1 MRRSL
6 AALALALVLPVP
18 ALAGDVTVK
27 PGETLSEIADRAGI
41 SMKRLMELNG
51 ISKADHVEA
60 GQKLKVP
67 GQGGSSSRS
76 SGGGA
81 VATGRVTVREGD
93 TLSEIAVRQGMS
105 LNQLIAL
112 NGLSKADHVEVGQT
126 LNVTGKVGSSSRS
139 SGGGT
144 VASGRVTVRE
154 GDTLSEIANRQGMSL
169 NQLIALNGLSK
180 ADHVE
185 VGQTLKVTG
194 KVAIAAPAPAPF
206 RKGASSHV
214 VRSGES
220 LSEIADGYGV
230 PMSRLVAINSIHD
243 PDHVEVG
250 TQLKLKGEPP
260 APRPVQAAAP
270 RPTPAPAPRER
281 PVQAA
286 APRPEP
292 AAAAEVPKA
301 SQPVVTQATASASS
315 AAPVVA
321 ATSQAAAATTASRP
335 IATTAT
341 TVAAPIRTTPIAS
354 TPIAAATAAAARPAA
369 ATRPVAAAIPVAT
382 AVPTPRPSTAVAS
395 ITPRPVAPQTAKP
408 APASSSATTV
418 ATSSWRRYG
427 PLQVDWSN
435 WQPMGGS
442 LVAPILNAKGD
453 TLYLA
458 INCGARKMNATS
470 AAGDWRTWDD
480 PQADFERRLVND
492 LCSSRG

>member
-51 ISKADHVEA
+51 ISKADHVEV

-76 SGGGA
+76 SGGGTL
-81 VATGRVTVREGD
+81 ATGRVTVREGD

-126 LNVTGKVGSSSRS
+126 LKVTGKVGSSSRS
-139 SGGGT
+139 SGGGA
-144 VASGRVTVRE
+144 VANGRVTVRE

-169 NQLIALNGLSK
+169 NQLIALNGLSR

-194 KVAIAAPAPAPF
+194 KVATAAPASAPF

-301 SQPVVTQATASASS
+301 SQPVVTQATAS
-315 AAPVVA
+315 
-321 ATSQAAAATTASRP
+321 RP
-335 IATTAT
+335 IATTT
-341 TVAAPIRTTPIAS
+341 TVAAPIRTTPITS
-354 TPIAAATAAAARPAA
+354 TPIAAATAAAALPAA
-369 ATRPVAAAIPVAT
+369 ANRPVAAAIPVAT

-408 APASSSATTV
+408 APASSPATTV

>member
-51 ISKADHVEA
+51 ISKADHVEV

-76 SGGGA
+76 SGGGTL
-81 VATGRVTVREGD
+81 ATGRVTVREGD

-126 LNVTGKVGSSSRS
+126 LKVTGKVGSSSRS
-139 SGGGT
+139 SGGGA
-144 VASGRVTVRE
+144 VANGRVTVRE

-169 NQLIALNGLSK
+169 NQLIALNGLSR

-194 KVAIAAPAPAPF
+194 KVATAAPASAPF

-315 AAPVVA
+315 AAPAVA

-335 IATTAT
+335 IATTT
-341 TVAAPIRTTPIAS
+341 TVAAPIRTTPITS
-354 TPIAAATAAAARPAA
+354 TPIAAATAAAALPAA
-369 ATRPVAAAIPVAT
+369 ANRPVAAAIPVAT

-408 APASSSATTV
+408 APASSPATTV

>member
-6 AALALALVLPVP
+6 AALALALLLPLP
-18 ALAGDVTVK
+18 ALAGTITVK
-27 PGETLSEIADRAGI
+27 PGETLSEIADRLGI

-51 ISKADHVEA
+51 INKADHVEV

-67 GQGGSSSRS
+67 GRAGSSSRS

-81 VATGRVTVREGD
+81 VATGRLTVREGD
-93 TLSEIAVRQGMS
+93 TLSEIA
-105 LNQLIAL
+105 A
-112 NGLSKADHVEVGQT
+112 
-126 LNVTGKVGSSSRS
+126 
-139 SGGGT
+139 
-144 VASGRVTVRE
+144 
-154 GDTLSEIANRQGMSL
+154 RQGMSL

-194 KVAIAAPAPAPF
+194 KVATAAAPTPF
-206 RKGASSHV
+206 RKGANVHV

-220 LSEIADGYGV
+220 LSAIADGYGV
-230 PMSRLVAINSIHD
+230 PMSRLVAINAIND

-250 TQLKLKGEPP
+250 TQLKLKGEPA
-260 APRPVQAAAP
+260 APRPRPVVAATPRPVEAAAP
-270 RPTPAPAPRER
+270 RPTPAPVPRER
-281 PVQAA
+281 PVQAE

-301 SQPVVTQATASASS
+301 SQPVVTQAIASATAPAASS
-315 AAPVVA
+315 WQPTPAA
-321 ATSQAAAATTASRP
+321 TASRP
-335 IATTAT
+335 ITPAATP
-341 TVAAPIRTTPIAS
+341 VAAPVRTTPVARTSIAAAAAAAS
-354 TPIAAATAAAARPAA
+354 TP
-369 ATRPVAAAIPVAT
+369 VAA
-382 AVPTPRPSTAVAS
+382 AVPTPRPSTAAAS
-395 ITPRPVAPQTAKP
+395 INPRPVAPQTRTAAATAVQAS
-408 APASSSATTV
+408 APAAAV
-418 ATSSWRRYG
+418 ATNSWRRYG

>member
-1 MRRSL
+1 MRRSFAAL
-6 AALALALVLPVP
+6 ALALALVLPLP

-27 PGETLSEIADRAGI
+27 PGETLSEIADRLGI

-51 ISKADHVEA
+51 INKADHVEV

-67 GQGGSSSRS
+67 GRAGSSSRS
-76 SGGGA
+76 TGGGA
-81 VATGRVTVREGD
+81 VATGRLTVREGD
-93 TLSEIAVRQGMS
+93 TLSEIAARQGMS

-112 NGLSKADHVEVGQT
+112 NGLS
-126 LNVTGKVGSSSRS
+126 R
-139 SGGGT
+139 
-144 VASGRVTVRE
+144 
-154 GDTLSEIANRQGMSL
+154 
-169 NQLIALNGLSK
+169 

-194 KVAIAAPAPAPF
+194 KVATAAAPTPF
-206 RKGASSHV
+206 RKGANVHV

-220 LSEIADGYGV
+220 LSAIADGYGV
-230 PMSRLVAINSIHD
+230 PMSRLVAINAIND

-250 TQLKLKGEPP
+250 TQLKLKGEP
-260 APRPVQAAAP
+260 AVPRPRPAVAAAP
-270 RPTPAPAPRER
+270 QPTPAPAPRER

-292 AAAAEVPKA
+292 AAAAEIPKA
-301 SQPVVTQATASASS
+301 SQPGVTQAIASASTAVAPTSS
-315 AAPVVA
+315 ATVP
-321 ATSQAAAATTASRP
+321 AAASWQPTPATTASQP
-335 IATTAT
+335 ITG
-341 TVAAPIRTTPIAS
+341 VAPGGPTPVRTTPVAR
-354 TPIAAATAAAARPAA
+354 TPIAAAAAAASTPLAA
-369 ATRPVAAAIPVAT
+369 
-382 AVPTPRPSTAVAS
+382 AVPTPRPSTAAS
-395 ITPRPVAPQTAKP
+395 SINPRPVAPQTRTPSP
-408 APASSSATTV
+408 AAAQTSAPSAAV

>member
-6 AALALALVLPVP
+6 AALALALVLPLP

-27 PGETLSEIADRAGI
+27 PGETLSEIADRLGI

-51 ISKADHVEA
+51 INKADHVEV

-67 GQGGSSSRS
+67 GRAGSSSRS

-81 VATGRVTVREGD
+81 VATGRLTVREGD
-93 TLSEIAVRQGMS
+93 TLSEIA
-105 LNQLIAL
+105 A
-112 NGLSKADHVEVGQT
+112 
-126 LNVTGKVGSSSRS
+126 
-139 SGGGT
+139 
-144 VASGRVTVRE
+144 
-154 GDTLSEIANRQGMSL
+154 RQGMSL

-194 KVAIAAPAPAPF
+194 KVATAAAPTPF
-206 RKGASSHV
+206 RKGANVHV

-220 LSEIADGYGV
+220 LSAIADGYGV
-230 PMSRLVAINSIHD
+230 PMSRLVAINAIND

-250 TQLKLKGEPP
+250 TQLKLKGEPA
-260 APRPVQAAAP
+260 APRPRPVVAATPRPVEAAAP

-292 AAAAEVPKA
+292 AASAEVPRA
-301 SQPVVTQATASASS
+301 SQPVVTQAIASASNAVAPTSSATAPAASSWQPTPAATASQPSTS
-315 AAPVVA
+315 AAPA
-321 ATSQAAAATTASRP
+321 
-335 IATTAT
+335 
-341 TVAAPIRTTPIAS
+341 VAAPVRTTPVAR
-354 TPIAAATAAAARPAA
+354 TPIAAAAAAAS
-369 ATRPVAAAIPVAT
+369 TPVAA
-382 AVPTPRPSTAVAS
+382 AVPTPRPSTAAAS
-395 ITPRPVAPQTAKP
+395 INPRPVAPQTRTAAATAVQAS
-408 APASSSATTV
+408 APAAAV
-418 ATSSWRRYG
+418 ATNSWRRYG

>member
-6 AALALALVLPVP
+6 AALALALVLPLP
-18 ALAGDVTVK
+18 ALAGTITVK
-27 PGETLSEIADRAGI
+27 PGETLSEIADRLGI

-51 ISKADHVEA
+51 INKADHVEV

-67 GQGGSSSRS
+67 GRAGSSSRS

-81 VATGRVTVREGD
+81 VATGRLTVREGD
-93 TLSEIAVRQGMS
+93 TLSEIA
-105 LNQLIAL
+105 A
-112 NGLSKADHVEVGQT
+112 
-126 LNVTGKVGSSSRS
+126 
-139 SGGGT
+139 
-144 VASGRVTVRE
+144 
-154 GDTLSEIANRQGMSL
+154 RQGMSL

-194 KVAIAAPAPAPF
+194 KVATAAAPTPF
-206 RKGASSHV
+206 RKGANVHV

-220 LSEIADGYGV
+220 LSAIADGYGV
-230 PMSRLVAINSIHD
+230 PMSRLVAINAIND

-250 TQLKLKGEPP
+250 TQLKLKGEP
-260 APRPVQAAAP
+260 AAP
-270 RPTPAPAPRER
+270 RPR
-281 PVQAA
+281 PVVAATPRPVEAA

-292 AAAAEVPKA
+292 AAAAEVPKT
-301 SQPVVTQATASASS
+301 SQPVVTQAIASASTAVAPTS
-315 AAPVVA
+315 SGTAPAASSWQPTPA
-321 ATSQAAAATTASRP
+321 ATASRP
-335 IATTAT
+335 ITPAATP
-341 TVAAPIRTTPIAS
+341 VAAPVRTTPVARTSIAAAAAAAS
-354 TPIAAATAAAARPAA
+354 TP
-369 ATRPVAAAIPVAT
+369 VAA
-382 AVPTPRPSTAVAS
+382 AVPTPRPSSAAAS
-395 ITPRPVAPQTAKP
+395 INPRPVAPQTRTAAATAVQAS
-408 APASSSATTV
+408 APAAAV
-418 ATSSWRRYG
+418 ATNSWRRYG

>member
-6 AALALALVLPVP
+6 AALALALVLPLP

-27 PGETLSEIADRAGI
+27 PGETLSEIADRLGI
-41 SMKRLMELNG
+41 STKRLMELNG
-51 ISKADHVEA
+51 ITKADHVEV

-67 GQGGSSSRS
+67 GRAGSSSRS

-93 TLSEIAVRQGMS
+93 TLSEIA
-105 LNQLIAL
+105 
-112 NGLSKADHVEVGQT
+112 
-126 LNVTGKVGSSSRS
+126 
-139 SGGGT
+139 
-144 VASGRVTVRE
+144 
-154 GDTLSEIANRQGMSL
+154 NRQGMSL
-169 NQLIALNGLSK
+169 NQLMALNGISK

-185 VGQTLKVTG
+185 VGQTLKVSG
-194 KVAIAAPAPAPF
+194 KVVTAAAPAPF
-206 RKGASSHV
+206 RKGASVHV
-214 VRSGES
+214 VRSGEN
-220 LSEIADGYGV
+220 LSEIAEGYGV
-230 PMSRLVAINSIHD
+230 PMSRLVAINAIND

-250 TQLKLKGEPP
+250 TQLKLKGEPA
-260 APRPVQAAAP
+260 APRPRPRPVEAAAP
-270 RPTPAPAPRER
+270 RPTPAPRER

-286 APRPEP
+286 TPRPEP
-292 AAAAEVPKA
+292 AAAAELPKA
-301 SQPVVTQATASASS
+301 SEPVVTQATATASS
-315 AAPVVA
+315 TTPASAASWQTAPA
-321 ATSQAAAATTASRP
+321 ASASRP
-335 IATTAT
+335 ITPAATPVAT
-341 TVAAPIRTTPIAS
+341 PVRTSPVAS
-354 TPIAAATAAAARPAA
+354 TSIAAATAAATTPVM
-369 ATRPVAAAIPVAT
+369 AT
-382 AVPTPRPSTAVAS
+382 VPTPRPSTAAAS
-395 ITPRPVAPQTAKP
+395 INPRPVAPQTRTP
-408 APASSSATTV
+408 APAAAPASTPATAV

>member
-126 LNVTGKVGSSSRS
+126 LKVTGKVGSSSRS
-139 SGGGT
+139 SGGGA
-144 VASGRVTVRE
+144 VANGRVTVRE

-169 NQLIALNGLSK
+169 NQLIALNGLSR

-194 KVAIAAPAPAPF
+194 KVATAAPASAPF

-230 PMSRLVAINSIHD
+230 PMSRLVAINAIND

-315 AAPVVA
+315 AAPAVA

-354 TPIAAATAAAARPAA
+354 TPIAAATAAAARP
-369 ATRPVAAAIPVAT
+369 VAAAIPVAT

-395 ITPRPVAPQTAKP
+395 ITPRPVAPQTSKP
-408 APASSSATTV
+408 APASSSATKV

>member
-6 AALALALVLPVP
+6 AAFALALVLPLP

-27 PGETLSEIADRAGI
+27 PGETLSEIADRLGI

-51 ISKADHVEA
+51 INKADHVEV

-67 GQGGSSSRS
+67 GRAGSSSRS

-81 VATGRVTVREGD
+81 VATGRLTVREGD
-93 TLSEIAVRQGMS
+93 TLSEIA
-105 LNQLIAL
+105 A
-112 NGLSKADHVEVGQT
+112 
-126 LNVTGKVGSSSRS
+126 
-139 SGGGT
+139 
-144 VASGRVTVRE
+144 
-154 GDTLSEIANRQGMSL
+154 RQGMSL

-194 KVAIAAPAPAPF
+194 KVATAAAPAPF
-206 RKGASSHV
+206 RKGANVHV

-220 LSEIADGYGV
+220 LSAIADGYGV
-230 PMSRLVAINSIHD
+230 PMSRLVAINAIND

-250 TQLKLKGEPP
+250 TQLKLKGEPA
-260 APRPVQAAAP
+260 APRPRPAVAAAP

-301 SQPVVTQATASASS
+301 SQPVVTQAIASASS
-315 AAPVVA
+315 IAPATAAVATWPAASSATATQASAQAPAVAAPVRATPVA
-321 ATSQAAAATTASRP
+321 R
-335 IATTAT
+335 
-341 TVAAPIRTTPIAS
+341 
-354 TPIAAATAAAARPAA
+354 TPIAAATAAASTPIA
-369 ATRPVAAAIPVAT
+369 ATTPVIAATTPVVA
-382 AVPTPRPSTAVAS
+382 AVPTPRPSTAAAS
-395 ITPRPVAPQTAKP
+395 INPRPVAPQTRPAAATAVQAS
-408 APASSSATTV
+408 APAAAV
-418 ATSSWRRYG
+418 ATNSWRRYG